1 MRKAL
6 ALSIIV
12 SVLAV
17 AAYFFKPSEE
27 ACVKK
32 AREKFRSKISYT
44 IESAP
49 KEVDKNLFA
58 ETLEKNFL
66 EKLEVSDQFLYRN
79 IYERKGSETKKI
91 GWAAF
96 GLVQVD
102 LK

>member
-12 SVLAV
+12 SILAV
-17 AAYFFKPSEE
+17 AAYFSKPSEE

-32 AREKFRSKISYT
+32 ASEKFRSKISYT

-58 ETLEKNFL
+58 EALEKSFL
-66 EKLEVSDQFLYRN
+66 EKLEVSDQFLYRK
-79 IYERKGSETKKI
+79 IYERAGSTTKKI